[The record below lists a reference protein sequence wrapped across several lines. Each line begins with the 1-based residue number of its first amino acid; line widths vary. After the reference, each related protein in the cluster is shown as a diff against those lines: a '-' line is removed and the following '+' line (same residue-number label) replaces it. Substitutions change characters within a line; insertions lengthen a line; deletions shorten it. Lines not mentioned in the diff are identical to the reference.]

1 QNMAGE
7 ESREAQRGDDRE
19 ESSPLLQGN
28 DSKISSKGNAKTTS
42 VVPPPAAEGYGWTA
56 DGLPVSHGS
65 VIGEPIGRNQ
75 WNSGLFSC
83 LGRNDEFCSSD
94 LEVCLLGSVAPCV
107 LYGTNAERLGSA
119 PGTFSNHCLTYLGLY
134 FVGNSLFGWN
144 CLAPWFSYS
153 SRSAIRRKFN
163 LEDKH
168 GLVNLKVALALGL
181 SHGFHLSF
189 DIFGIKQGSFEAMN
203 RSCGCCGSCIED
215 EMQREHMET
224 TCDFVTHVL
233 CHTCA
238 LCQEGR
244 ELRRKVLHP
253 GFSAQST
260 VVVLPPGEQTMGR
273 K

>member
-1 QNMAGE
+1 MTHHIIFKSYNH
-7 ESREAQRGDDRE
+7 EAQRCECEDHE
-19 ESSPLLQGN
+19 ESSPLLQVN
-28 DSKISSKGNAKTTS
+28 ESNICSKGDTTKT
-42 VVPPPAAEGYGWTA
+42 AEEYGWTA
-56 DGLPVSHGS
+56 DGLPVSQGS

-75 WNSGLFSC
+75 WSSGLFSC

-107 LYGTNAERLGSA
+107 LYGSNAERLGSA

-144 CLAPWFSYS
+144 CLAP
-153 SRSAIRRKFN
+153 
-163 LEDKH
+163 
-168 GLVNLKVALALGL
+168 
-181 SHGFHLSF
+181 
-189 DIFGIKQGSFEAMN
+189 
-203 RSCGCCGSCIED
+203 CCIED

-244 ELRRKVLHP
+244 EIRRKVLHP
-253 GFSAQST
+253 GFNAQST
-260 VVVLPPGEQTMGR
+260 VVVLPPSEQTMGR

>member
-1 QNMAGE
+1 MAGE
-7 ESREAQRGDDRE
+7 DSREGQRREEEHEE
-19 ESSPLLQGN
+19 ESSPLLQVN
-28 DSKISSKGNAKTTS
+28 ESKICSKKTTTTAS
-42 VVPPPAAEGYGWTA
+42 EEHGWTA

-75 WNSGLFSC
+75 WSSGLFSC

-107 LYGTNAERLGSA
+107 LYGSNAERLGSA
-119 PGTFSNHCLTYLGLY
+119 PGTFSNHGLTYLGLY

-153 SRSAIRRKFN
+153 SRSAIRRRFN
-163 LEDKH
+163 LE
-168 GLVNLKVALALGL
+168 
-181 SHGFHLSF
+181 
-189 DIFGIKQGSFEAMN
+189 GSFEAMN
-203 RSCGCCGSCIED
+203 RSCGCCGGCIED

-238 LCQEGR
+238 L
-244 ELRRKVLHP
+244 LSRRP
-253 GFSAQST
+253 
-260 VVVLPPGEQTMGR
+260 
-273 K
+273 

>member
-1 QNMAGE
+1 MAKE
-7 ESREAQRGDDRE
+7 DNHEAQRCECEDHE
-19 ESSPLLQGN
+19 ESSPLLQVN
-28 DSKISSKGNAKTTS
+28 ESKICSKGDTTKT
-42 VVPPPAAEGYGWTA
+42 AEEYGWTA
-56 DGLPVSHGS
+56 DGLPVSQGS

-75 WNSGLFSC
+75 WSSGLFSC

-107 LYGTNAERLGSA
+107 LYGSNAERLGSA

-153 SRSAIRRKFN
+153 SRSAIRRRFN
-163 LEDKH
+163 LE
-168 GLVNLKVALALGL
+168 
-181 SHGFHLSF
+181 
-189 DIFGIKQGSFEAMN
+189 GSFEAMN

-238 LCQEGR
+238 LFQEGR
-244 ELRRKVLHP
+244 EIRRKVLHP
-253 GFSAQST
+253 GFNAQST
-260 VVVLPPGEQTMGR
+260 VVVLPPSEQTMGR

>member
-1 QNMAGE
+1 MAGE
-7 ESREAQRGDDRE
+7 DDNNHREAHRGGDGHE

-28 DSKISSKGNAKTTS
+28 NDTKTSSKEDAKTAQIAP
-42 VVPPPAAEGYGWTA
+42 PPPAAEEYGWTA
-56 DGLPVSHGS
+56 DGLPVSDGS
-65 VIGEPIGRNQ
+65 VMGEPIGRNQ
-75 WNSGLFSC
+75 WSSGLFSC
-83 LGRNDEFCSSD
+83 LGRNDELCSSD
-94 LEVCLLGSVAPCV
+94 LEVCVLGSVAPCV

-119 PGTFSNHCLTYLGLY
+119 VPGTFTNHCLTYSGLY
-134 FVGNSLFGWN
+134 FIGNSLFGWN

-153 SRSAIRRKFN
+153 SRSAIRRRFN
-163 LEDKH
+163 LE
-168 GLVNLKVALALGL
+168 
-181 SHGFHLSF
+181 
-189 DIFGIKQGSFEAMN
+189 GSFEAMN

-224 TCDFVTHVL
+224 TCDFVTHLL

-253 GFSAQST
+253 GFNAAQST
-260 VVVLPPGEQTMGR
+260 VVVLPPSEQTMGR

>member
-1 QNMAGE
+1 MAGE
-7 ESREAQRGDDRE
+7 NNNNREAQQGDDHE

-28 DSKISSKGNAKTTS
+28 DTKICSKGATKTAPI
-42 VVPPPAAEGYGWTA
+42 VPPPAAEEYGWTA
-56 DGLPVSHGS
+56 DGLPVSDGS

-107 LYGTNAERLGSA
+107 LYGTNAERLGSV
-119 PGTFSNHCLTYLGLY
+119 PGTFTNHCLTYSGLY
-134 FVGNSLFGWN
+134 FIGNSLFGWN

-163 LEDKH
+163 LE
-168 GLVNLKVALALGL
+168 
-181 SHGFHLSF
+181 
-189 DIFGIKQGSFEAMN
+189 GSFEAMN

-224 TCDFVTHVL
+224 TCDFVTHLL

-253 GFSAQST
+253 GFNAAQST
-260 VVVLPPGEQTMGR
+260 VVVLPPSEQTMGR

>member
-1 QNMAGE
+1 MMNSA
-7 ESREAQRGDDRE
+7 AAI
-19 ESSPLLQGN
+19 
-28 DSKISSKGNAKTTS
+28 SKF
-42 VVPPPAAEGYGWTA
+42 VFLEG
-56 DGLPVSHGS
+56 
-65 VIGEPIGRNQ
+65 
-75 WNSGLFSC
+75 
-83 LGRNDEFCSSD
+83 
-94 LEVCLLGSVAPCV
+94 LLGSVAPCV

-134 FVGNSLFGWN
+134 FIGNSLFGWN

-163 LEDKH
+163 LE
-168 GLVNLKVALALGL
+168 
-181 SHGFHLSF
+181 
-189 DIFGIKQGSFEAMN
+189 GSFEAMN

-233 CHTCA
+233 CHACA

-244 ELRRKVLHP
+244 EIRRKVLHP
-253 GFSAQST
+253 GFNAQST
-260 VVVLPPGEQTMGR
+260 VVVLPPREQTMGR